1 MVSGLAFLA
10 TAIATLFWEAMLVRY
25 TRRRRPHEGVW
36 TVALAMFA
44 GATTA
49 LAVGASTGWD
59 APTFRV
65 FYLLGAILNVPWLA
79 LGTVYLLASPRVARS
94 ARSVL
99 LVFSGLA
106 TGAVFSTPIDGVVPR
121 TEIPSGHELF
131 GAFPRVLAAVG
142 SGLGAVVILV
152 GALWSMR
159 VALRS
164 DRAGTALDLAGGAP
178 AGAPAGAGHRHDGE
192 SSPGRIAASNAAIA
206 VGTLVLSSGGLWQG
220 IVGHD
225 EAFSLSLVVG
235 IAVIH
240 LGFVIST
247 RRAPAPRTARPL
259 TPVGT

>member
-79 LGTVYLLASPRVARS
+79 LGTVYLLGS
-94 ARSVL
+94 ARLARACRTVL
-99 LVFSGLA
+99 LVFTGVA
-106 TGAVFSTPIDGVVPR
+106 IGAVFVAPIEGVVPR
-121 TEIPSGHELF
+121 TAIPSGHDLF
-131 GAFPRVLAAVG
+131 GPFPRVLAAVG
-142 SGLGAVVILV
+142 SGLGALVILA
-152 GALWSMR
+152 GALWSVWSALRDARADAAPRHDSDSSSAR
-159 VALRS
+159 VAW
-164 DRAGTALDLAGGAP
+164 
-178 AGAPAGAGHRHDGE
+178 
-192 SSPGRIAASNAAIA
+192 SNGAIA
-206 VGTLVLSSGGLWQG
+206 LGTLVLSSGGLWQG
-220 IVGHD
+220 IVGDD
-225 EAFSLSLVVG
+225 EAFAISLVLG

-240 LGFVIST
+240 LGFVLST
-247 RRAPAPRTARPL
+247 RGAGLARTL
-259 TPVGT
+259 SPVGG

>member
-79 LGTVYLLASPRVARS
+79 LGTIYLLGSERLAR
-94 ARSVL
+94 ACRTVL
-99 LVFSGLA
+99 LLFTGVA
-106 TGAVFSTPIDGVVPR
+106 IGAVFVAPIKGVVPR
-121 TEIPSGHELF
+121 TVIPSGHDLF
-131 GAFPRVLAAVG
+131 GPFPRILTAIG
-142 SGLGAVVILV
+142 SGVGAIVILV
-152 GALWSMR
+152 GAIWSIWS
-159 VALRS
+159 ALREA
-164 DRAGTALDLAGGAP
+164 RTGA
-178 AGAPAGAGHRHDGE
+178 APRHDGVA
-192 SSPGRIAASNAAIA
+192 SPVRTAWSNGAIA
-206 VGTLVLSSGGLWQG
+206 LGTLVLSSGGLWQG
-220 IVGHD
+220 IVGDD
-225 EAFSLSLVVG
+225 EAFTISLVLG

-247 RRAPAPRTARPL
+247 RNAESTRTLA
-259 TPVGT
+259 PVGG